1 MGLSFDTNYSLS
13 MTSRPEI
20 SSVMLCWNRLPL
32 SRECLASYLETI
44 SVPHELFVI
53 DNGST
58 DETALWLAEISSHP
72 GVTGIL
78 GLTENNPAAALN
90 MGLSRCLGRYLHIM
104 ENDYRYL
111 PGWDRYAVG
120 RFNEIQELG
129 QLALFEGESQFHA
142 ANYQGQVWIAR
153 QNVCTTSV
161 LRRELFF
168 ETGVRVHGHYLGNRY
183 PNDHDLSMQV
193 REAGYLVA
201 WPDRD
206 LAHNI
211 GFEADEYKRDPDYY
225 IRDYTLKLFSI
236 SRLRGNLRN
245 WLRLDF
251 RDTATLVGRLLRACW
266 LKFIHLFK

>member
-1 MGLSFDTNYSLS
+1 
-13 MTSRPEI
+13 MTPRPEI

-32 SRECLASYLETI
+32 SKECLASYLETI

-58 DETALWLAEISSHP
+58 DETASWLAEISSHP
-72 GVTGIL
+72 GVTDIL
-78 GLTENNPAAALN
+78 CLTENNPAAALN
-90 MGLSRCLGRYLHIM
+90 LGLSRCSGRYLHIM

-111 PGWDRYAVG
+111 PGWDDYALG

-129 QLALFEGESQFHA
+129 QLALLEGESRFHA
-142 ANYQGQVWIAR
+142 ASHEGQVWIAR
-153 QNVCTTSV
+153 QNVCITSV

-168 ETGVRVHGHYLGNRY
+168 ETGIRVHGHYLGNCY
-183 PNDHDLSMQV
+183 PNDHDLSIQV
-193 REAGYLVA
+193 TEAGYLVA

-211 GFEADEYKRDPDYY
+211 GFETDEYKRDPDYY
-225 IRDYTLKLFSI
+225 IRDYALKLFSI

-251 RDTATLVGRLLRACW
+251 HDTATLVGRLLRACW
-266 LKFIHLFK
+266 LKFNLLVK